1 MKNGVKHF
9 IVGGVLIFLSTL
21 FIPQGLSDFAGASV
35 RGEPVDPG
43 SPVLLAIGAV
53 LVVTAI
59 VLFAR
64 GNVLRYRAR
73 KRAAAQRW
81 D

>member
-1 MKNGVKHF
+1 MKTGVKHF

-21 FIPQGLSDFAGASV
+21 FIPQGLSDFAGSAAK
-35 RGEPVDPG
+35 GEPVDPG
-43 SPVLLAIGAV
+43 SPMLLAIGAV

-64 GNVLRYRAR
+64 GQVLQHRAR
-73 KRAAAQRW
+73 VRAAEQRRG
-81 D
+81 